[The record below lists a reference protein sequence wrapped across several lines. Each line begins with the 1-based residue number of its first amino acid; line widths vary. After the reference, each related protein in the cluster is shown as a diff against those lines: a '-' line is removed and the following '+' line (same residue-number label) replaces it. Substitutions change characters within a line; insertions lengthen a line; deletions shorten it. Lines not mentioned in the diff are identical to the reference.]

1 MAKSKSGDRRLAV
14 VAIVLVLGLAV
25 VAGKL
30 ALLQGIQAEHY
41 KELASDQRD
50 THIQITPRRG
60 TVFDR
65 EGEILAISEDVTTVY
80 ATPYQ
85 IKNPEAAAKGI
96 AEVLGEDPEDVQD
109 KLDSNSGFV
118 YLARKLDKTLANR
131 IKEMDIEGVGF
142 VDESKRFYPMGEFAS
157 QVLGV
162 VDIDNKGQ
170 AGLELY
176 YEDTLGGK
184 PGEVLLE
191 RDAVGNPIPGS
202 EKRRVQAVD
211 GVDLQLT
218 IDKDI
223 QACVEE
229 SLRGA
234 VDRHGA
240 RAGTAVVLDCNTG
253 DILAMATS
261 PGFDPNDRAMVEP
274 EAMRNRAVTDV
285 YEPGSVLKVVTA
297 VGALEE
303 GVVEPNSVI
312 QVPSQLQVADEVFTD
327 AEPTAGRALEFK
339 KVISQS
345 SNVGTIQVALM
356 LGNSRLSD
364 YLDRFGLGHRTGID
378 FPGEVGGLVP
388 AVSDWSGT
396 SIATIS
402 IGQGISITPLQLAC
416 LAGAVANGGRRICP
430 HFLKAKITEK
440 GVEDM
445 GLGGLGEEILSGET
459 CQEMTGIMEQ
469 VVAPGGTGTRAAVSF
484 YRVAGKTGTAAKARE
499 NAAGYTK
506 RYMATFVG
514 FAPAERPRVVVLV
527 VLDEPSPIWGGHTS
541 APVFKEIMGYSL
553 QHLNIPP
560 SLGPSPHG

>member
-1 MAKSKSGDRRLAV
+1 MAV
-14 VAIVLVLGLAV
+14 ILVLGLVV

-30 ALLQGIQAEHY
+30 ALIQGIQAEHY

-50 THIQITPRRG
+50 THIQITPSRG
-60 TVFDR
+60 TLFDR

-85 IKNPEAAAKGI
+85 VKNPEAAALDI

-131 IKEMDIEGVGF
+131 IKELDIEGVGF

-157 QVLGV
+157 QVLGI
-162 VDIDNKGQ
+162 VDVDNEGQ

-176 YEDTLGGK
+176 YDDTLGGN
-184 PGEVLLE
+184 PGEILLE

-229 SLRGA
+229 SLSAA
-234 VDRHGA
+234 VDRFGA
-240 RAGTAVVLDCNTG
+240 RAGTAVVLDCNSG
-253 DILAMATS
+253 EILAMATS
-261 PGFDPNDRAMVEP
+261 PSFDPNDRSIVEP

-297 VGALEE
+297 AGALEE
-303 GVVEPNSVI
+303 GVVDPNSVI
-312 QVPSQLQVADEVFTD
+312 QVSSQLQVADEVFTD
-327 AEPTAGRALEFK
+327 AETMPSRALEFN

-356 LGNSRLSD
+356 LGNNRLSE
-364 YLDRFGLGHRTGID
+364 YLDRFGLGHLTGVD

-402 IGQGISITPLQLAC
+402 IGQGISVTPLQLVC
-416 LAGAVANGGRRICP
+416 VAGMVANGGHRICP
-430 HFLKAKITEK
+430 HFLKAKITDK

-445 GLGGLGEEILSGET
+445 GLGGIGRELLTEET
-459 CQEMTGIMEQ
+459 CREMIAIMEQ
-469 VVAPGGTGTRAAVSF
+469 VVAPGGTGTRAAVNY
-484 YRVAGKTGTAAKARE
+484 YRVAGKTGTAAKPRE
-499 NAAGYTK
+499 NAAGYSK
-506 RYMATFVG
+506 RYMASFIG
-514 FAPAERPRVVVLV
+514 FAPAENPRLAVVVV
-527 VLDEPSPIWGGHTS
+527 MDEPSPIWGGHTS

-553 QHLNIPP
+553 QHLNIPTSWGTP
-560 SLGPSPHG
+560 PPG

>member
-1 MAKSKSGDRRLAV
+1 MAGNKVKDRRLVVMAV
-14 VAIVLVLGLAV
+14 ILVLGLVV

-30 ALLQGIQAEHY
+30 ALIQGIQAEHY

-50 THIQITPRRG
+50 THIQITPSRG
-60 TVFDR
+60 TLFDR

-85 IKNPEAAAKGI
+85 VKNPEAAALDI

-131 IKEMDIEGVGF
+131 IKELDIEGVGF

-157 QVLGV
+157 QVLGI
-162 VDIDNKGQ
+162 VDVDNEGQ

-176 YEDTLGGK
+176 YDDTLGGN
-184 PGEVLLE
+184 PGEILLE

-229 SLRGA
+229 SLSAA
-234 VDRHGA
+234 VDRFGA
-240 RAGTAVVLDCNTG
+240 RAGTAVVLDCNSG
-253 DILAMATS
+253 EILAMATS
-261 PGFDPNDRAMVEP
+261 PSFDPNDRSIVEP

-297 VGALEE
+297 AGALEE
-303 GVVEPNSVI
+303 GVVDPNSVI
-312 QVPSQLQVADEVFTD
+312 QVSSQLQVADEVFTD
-327 AEPTAGRALEFK
+327 AETMPSRALEFN

-356 LGNSRLSD
+356 LGNNRLSE
-364 YLDRFGLGHRTGID
+364 YLDRFGLGHLTGVD

-402 IGQGISITPLQLAC
+402 IGQGISVTPLQLVC
-416 LAGAVANGGRRICP
+416 VAGMVANGGHRICP
-430 HFLKAKITEK
+430 HFLKAKITDK

-445 GLGGLGEEILSGET
+445 GLGGIGRELLTEET
-459 CQEMTGIMEQ
+459 CREMIAIMEQ
-469 VVAPGGTGTRAAVSF
+469 VVAPGGTGTRAAVNY
-484 YRVAGKTGTAAKARE
+484 YRVAGKTGTAAKPRE
-499 NAAGYTK
+499 NAAGYSK
-506 RYMATFVG
+506 RYMASFIG
-514 FAPAERPRVVVLV
+514 FAPAENPRLAVVVV
-527 VLDEPSPIWGGHTS
+527 MDEPSPIWGGHTS

-553 QHLNIPP
+553 QHLNIPTSWGTP
-560 SLGPSPHG
+560 PPG

>member
-1 MAKSKSGDRRLAV
+1 MAGNKVKDRRLVVMAV
-14 VAIVLVLGLAV
+14 ILVLGLVV

-30 ALLQGIQAEHY
+30 ALIQGIQAEHY

-50 THIQITPRRG
+50 THIKITPSRG
-60 TVFDR
+60 TIFDR

-85 IKNPEAAAKGI
+85 VKNPEAAALDI

-109 KLDSNSGFV
+109 KLDSSSGFV

-131 IKEMDIEGVGF
+131 IKELGIEGVGF

-157 QVLGV
+157 QVLGI
-162 VDIDNKGQ
+162 VDVDNEGQ

-176 YEDTLGGK
+176 YDDTLGGN
-184 PGEVLLE
+184 PGEIQLE

-229 SLRGA
+229 SLSAA
-234 VDRHGA
+234 VDGFGA

-261 PGFDPNDRAMVEP
+261 PSFDPNDRSIVEP

-297 VGALEE
+297 TGAMEE
-303 GVVEPNSVI
+303 GVVDPSSVI

-327 AEPTAGRALEFK
+327 AEPMPSRALEFN

-356 LGNSRLSD
+356 LGNNRLSE
-364 YLDRFGLGHRTGID
+364 YLDRFGLGHLTGVD

-402 IGQGISITPLQLAC
+402 IGQGISVTPLQLVC
-416 LAGAVANGGRRICP
+416 VAGMVANGGHRICP
-430 HFLKAKITEK
+430 HFLKAKITDK
-440 GVEDM
+440 GVVDM
-445 GLGGLGEEILSGET
+445 GLGGIGRELLTEET
-459 CQEMTGIMEQ
+459 CRDMTAIMEQ
-469 VVAPGGTGTRAAVSF
+469 VVAPGGTGTRAAVNY
-484 YRVAGKTGTAAKARE
+484 YRVAGKTGTAAKPRE
-499 NAAGYTK
+499 NAAGYSK
-506 RYMATFVG
+506 RYMASFVG
-514 FAPAERPRVVVLV
+514 FAPAENPRLAVVV

-553 QHLNIPP
+553 QHLNIPTSWGTP
-560 SLGPSPHG
+560 PPG

>member
-229 SLRGA
+229 SLGGA

-327 AEPTAGRALEFK
+327 AEPMPSRALEFK
-339 KVISQS
+339 KV
-345 SNVGTIQVALM
+345 
-356 LGNSRLSD
+356 
-364 YLDRFGLGHRTGID
+364 
-378 FPGEVGGLVP
+378 
-388 AVSDWSGT
+388 
-396 SIATIS
+396 
-402 IGQGISITPLQLAC
+402 
-416 LAGAVANGGRRICP
+416 
-430 HFLKAKITEK
+430 
-440 GVEDM
+440 
-445 GLGGLGEEILSGET
+445 
-459 CQEMTGIMEQ
+459 
-469 VVAPGGTGTRAAVSF
+469 
-484 YRVAGKTGTAAKARE
+484 
-499 NAAGYTK
+499 
-506 RYMATFVG
+506 
-514 FAPAERPRVVVLV
+514 
-527 VLDEPSPIWGGHTS
+527 
-541 APVFKEIMGYSL
+541 
-553 QHLNIPP
+553 
-560 SLGPSPHG
+560 